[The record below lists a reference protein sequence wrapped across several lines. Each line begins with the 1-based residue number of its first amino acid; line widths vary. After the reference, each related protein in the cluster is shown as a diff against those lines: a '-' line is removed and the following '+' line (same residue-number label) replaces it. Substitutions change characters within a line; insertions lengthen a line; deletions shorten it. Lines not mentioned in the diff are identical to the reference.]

1 VNSRDKALVSPV
13 KTPLESLPNVCPS
26 AALLSALALL
36 VAPRAALAQSA
47 PLFGPQPGAQ
57 PSTARPVP
65 QAEPE
70 QPDPDNIR
78 RRLGFSV
85 VTGGGAALGALSAPV
100 WHAASVRLGVQFHS
114 PFALYLQSQFLLG
127 VVAQANGGGVF
138 LGLHNS
144 ALAELSIQNYVQLA
158 LGPSVDIVDQREC
171 SMCVLSTA
179 VWFGIHQRV
188 AVPLIARPSFGATR
202 GPRGPARAINIAVD
216 LHENFPAA
224 GVLFTGTVALGI
236 DWY

>member
-1 VNSRDKALVSPV
+1 M
-13 KTPLESLPNVCPS
+13 KTPSVSLPNAR
-26 AALLSALALL
+26 AALLGAL
-36 VAPRAALAQSA
+36 VFVGAPRAAFAQA
-47 PLFGPQPGAQ
+47 QPPLFGPQPGEQRSVSA
-57 PSTARPVP
+57 PLPVP

-70 QPDPDNIR
+70 RPEPDNVR

-85 VTGGGAALGALSAPV
+85 VTGGGAALGALAAPV
-100 WHAASVRLGVQFHS
+100 WHAASARLGVQFHS
-114 PFALYLQSQFLLG
+114 PFALYLQSQFLIG

-158 LGPSVDIVDQREC
+158 LGPSVDIVDQRDC
-171 SMCVLSTA
+171 TACVLSTA
-179 VWFGIHQRV
+179 VWFGIHQRL

-202 GPRGPARAINIAVD
+202 GPRGPSRAINIAVD

>member
-1 VNSRDKALVSPV
+1 V
-13 KTPLESLPNVCPS
+13 KTPLESSSNVS
-26 AALLSALALL
+26 AGAALLSGLALL
-36 VAPRAALAQSA
+36 VAPRATLAQSA

-57 PSTARPVP
+57 PSASAARPVP

-70 QPDPDNIR
+70 PPEPDSVR

-100 WHAASVRLGVQFHS
+100 WHAASVRIGVQFHS

-127 VVAQANGGGVF
+127 VVAQGNGGGVF

-171 SMCVLSTA
+171 AMCVLSTA

-202 GPRGPARAINIAVD
+202 GPRGPSRAINIAVD